1 MQVEPGAVFIKPSV
15 TTYGAVAH
23 LTIALFSTAA
33 KQFDE
38 RIIWESKVF
47 LVDISEV
54 GGKRHVYSRVMKM
67 ASWDNT

>member
-1 MQVEPGAVFIKPSV
+1 MQVESGAVIIKPSV

-47 LVDISEV
+47 LVDIS
-54 GGKRHVYSRVMKM
+54 GKRHVYSRVMKL